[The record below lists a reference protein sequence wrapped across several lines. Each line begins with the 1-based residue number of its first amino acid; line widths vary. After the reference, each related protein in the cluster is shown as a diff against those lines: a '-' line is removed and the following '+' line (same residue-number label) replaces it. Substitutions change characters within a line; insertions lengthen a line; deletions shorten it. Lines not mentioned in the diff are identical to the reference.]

1 MATTTTTTT
10 TAATSTPDLPL
21 SKRRKELLTT
31 RDVTYLRFFEK
42 AHRTGK
48 FIIDCEDTAESNCI
62 RIKLFR
68 LRNKFLDSQKLQ
80 LEYPQFVEP
89 LLDTEVSFKPK
100 LATIIIYKS
109 GASDF
114 DKRMLAK
121 LEMTEEDGQ
130 PLVSAGARKSHDDF
144 LKKLEG
150 LDAEIPLEK
159 RMAGATKE
167 LTSKE
172 AKHEADAYLGKDR

>member
-1 MATTTTTTT
+1 MTTEPL
-10 TAATSTPDLPL
+10 SL

-42 AHRTGK
+42 AHKTGK
-48 FIIDCEDTAESNCI
+48 FVIDCEDLAESNCV

-80 LEYPQFVEP
+80 LEFPQFVEP
-89 LLDTEVSFKPK
+89 LLDTEVSFRPK
-100 LATIIIYKS
+100 LATIVIFRS

-130 PLVSAGARKSHDDF
+130 MPVSAGARKSEADFIKKMGLPTYEDDAPMEVVMAGTT
-144 LKKLEG
+144 KSIVPESAAEQARRYLEG
-150 LDAEIPLEK
+150 GD
-159 RMAGATKE
+159 
-167 LTSKE
+167 
-172 AKHEADAYLGKDR
+172 